1 MKCKFFRITKSAEMA
16 TKHVERH
23 AVNGSH
29 LLQNNQCLKL
39 CFSHSPWPHRHQQGR
54 VQGAPST
61 CGWLGLWRSGSCV
74 SSPPEEIQLAHVLFF
89 NLNWTWELSQRF
101 KTKKTSTC
109 FLNLPISLFHHLFFQ
124 KTNDV
129 FEFLLLFTSII
140 SCFVSEEPGVFSS
153 IVSYKGHLKRQLA
166 TSTCNSSWLET
177 KFKKI
182 APEN

>member
-39 CFSHSPWPHRHQQGR
+39 CYSHSPWPHRHQQGR

-74 SSPPEEIQLAHVLFF
+74 SSPPKEIQLAHVLFF

-101 KTKKTSTC
+101 KTKRQAPV
-109 FLNLPISLFHHLFFQ
+109 FLIYQFLYL
-124 KTNDV
+124 KTNKVV

-153 IVSYKGHLKRQLA
+153 IVSYNGHLKRQLA